1 VAYIRITQPPNVTA
15 ETYEKVNAQL
25 EAMGASPA
33 PGMLV
38 HAAGEV
44 DGKWQIVDVWES
56 EQQARQFYEGP
67 LAQAIEAV
75 AGMTP
80 SDAPHTAY
88 ELHTLVRP

>member
-1 VAYIRITQPPNVTA
+1 MAYIRITQPPNVTA
-15 ETYEKVNAQL
+15 DTYEKVNAQL
-25 EAMGASPA
+25 EAMGAQPP

-67 LAQAIEAV
+67 LTQAIEAV

-80 SDAPHTAY
+80 PDAPHTAY
-88 ELHTLVRP
+88 ELHTLVRS

>member
-1 VAYIRITQPPNVTA
+1 VAYIRITRPPNVTA
-15 ETYEKVNAQL
+15 DTYEKVNAQL
-25 EAMGASPA
+25 EAMGEQSP

-67 LAQAIEAV
+67 SPR
-75 AGMTP
+75 P
-80 SDAPHTAY
+80 SKRLPAWFLPTPHTP
-88 ELHTLVRP
+88 HTSYTRS

>member
-1 VAYIRITQPPNVTA
+1 MAYIRITQPQNVTA
-15 ETYEKVNAQL
+15 DRYEKVNAQL
-25 EAMGASPA
+25 EAMGAQSPS
-33 PGMLV
+33 GMLV

-67 LAQAIEAV
+67 LTKAIQEV
-75 AGMTP
+75 AGMVP
-80 SDAPHTAY
+80 PDPPHTAY